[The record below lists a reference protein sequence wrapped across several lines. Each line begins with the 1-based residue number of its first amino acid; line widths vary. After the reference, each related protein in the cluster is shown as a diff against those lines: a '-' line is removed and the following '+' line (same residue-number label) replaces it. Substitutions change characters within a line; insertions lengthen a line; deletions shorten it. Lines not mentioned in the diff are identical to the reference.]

1 MEADAVEAPKEP
13 TLLDRIRNTWEFANL
28 SQWIFTFG
36 KAVKIDETWSDIEV
50 CMLWTMIKMTASR
63 FCSLADSQKGS

>member
-1 MEADAVEAPKEP
+1 MEAEAVEPPREP

-50 CMLWTMIKMTASR
+50 CPTPAKVHLHVGGFALPLTY
-63 FCSLADSQKGS
+63 